1 MRAGVSLHPKLVL
14 EEETKMEHFVS
25 KAWPSDKL
33 LDIAEGIVMLSVVLV
48 VGVAVL
54 RILGI
59 VAR

>member
-1 MRAGVSLHPKLVL
+1 VL

>member
-1 MRAGVSLHPKLVL
+1 
-14 EEETKMEHFVS
+14 MEHFVS